1 MKTIVLLTDFSESSN
16 HAAAYG
22 YHLAKFLQLDV
33 LLCNAIFVP
42 VAVAEAG
49 GFVWSMN
56 GFDGLIEDSHE
67 ELKRLKKHFE
77 HTDHS
82 AGFHPQI
89 SCVNQTGRL
98 SDVLENVMDICDAEM
113 VVMGTHRKG
122 TGHFFLENNT
132 RNMINSATDPLLLV
146 PPMADLG
153 RLGKIV
159 YATDFSYPEQ
169 DIKAIANLVPLASA
183 FSAKILVTKI
193 HTLHEERADH
203 KEGVNRLIT
212 KVIAQTCYPD
222 IFYKP
227 IENEQVGIGL
237 SLCCEEEQVD
247 LLVMVHRSHDFV
259 DVILK
264 GSDTQKMAKHTNIP
278 LLVLPGDS
286 SKI

>member
-1 MKTIVLLTDFSESSN
+1 MKTIVLLTDFSESGN
-16 HAAAYG
+16 HAVEYG

-56 GFDGLIEDSHE
+56 GFDGLIEDSNE

-82 AGFHPQI
+82 SGFHPQI

-98 SDVLENVMDICDAEM
+98 PDVLENVMGICDVEM

-122 TGHFFLENNT
+122 PGHFLLENNT
-132 RNMINSATDPLLLV
+132 RNMINAATCPLLLV
-146 PPMADLG
+146 PPMASLS
-153 RLGKIV
+153 KIRKIA
-159 YATDFSYPEQ
+159 YATDFGYPEQ
-169 DIKAIANLVPLASA
+169 DAQAIARLVPLASA
-183 FSAKILVTKI
+183 FDAEILVTKV

-203 KEGVNRLIT
+203 RTGVNALLTRI
-212 KVIAQTCYPD
+212 IAQSRYSD
-222 IFYKP
+222 IFYRP
-227 IENEQVGIGL
+227 VENEQVGVGL
-237 SLCCEEEQVD
+237 SWCCEAETVD

-264 GSDTQKMAKHTNIP
+264 GSDTQKMAKHTTIP
-278 LLVLPGDS
+278 LLVLPAGN
-286 SKI
+286 KN